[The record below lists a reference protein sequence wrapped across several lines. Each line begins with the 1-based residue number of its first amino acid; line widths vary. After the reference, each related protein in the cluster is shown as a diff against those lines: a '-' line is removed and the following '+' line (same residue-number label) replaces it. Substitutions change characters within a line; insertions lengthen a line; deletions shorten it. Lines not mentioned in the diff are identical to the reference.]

1 MYERGRQGA
10 PSPVSPACHLPRD
23 IPRFREK
30 LCLTLNAGLVPSRC
44 SECERPSSGA
54 LGKGTAPSWG
64 PERRGPRGRP
74 LCMQETAVEGLA
86 SCLSGGWK
94 GLMDAVVFERL
105 KAVVL
110 SPTLLV
116 SEVTVPP
123 DVGLKACARSRPPP
137 APCPLAIVCM
147 AQGWGQAAGT
157 VGTD

>member
-1 MYERGRQGA
+1 ME
-10 PSPVSPACHLPRD
+10 
-23 IPRFREK
+23 
-30 LCLTLNAGLVPSRC
+30 GLV
-44 SECERPSSGA
+44 
-54 LGKGTAPSWG
+54 
-64 PERRGPRGRP
+64 
-74 LCMQETAVEGLA
+74 

-137 APCPLAIVCM
+137 PAPCPLAIVCV